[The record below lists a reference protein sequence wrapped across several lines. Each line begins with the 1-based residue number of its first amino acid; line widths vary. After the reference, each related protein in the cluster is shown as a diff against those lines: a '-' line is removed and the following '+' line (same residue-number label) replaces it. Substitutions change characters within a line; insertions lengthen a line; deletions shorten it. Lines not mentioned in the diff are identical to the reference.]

1 MYGLVTGVAVL
12 LASVLAGWLWDRYG
26 APATFLAGALFS
38 LLALAGFEVLRRWSG
53 KYQCRGTHDCREKV
67 RPGTG

>member
-1 MYGLVTGVAVL
+1 VYGLVTGVAVL

-38 LLALAGFEVLRRWSG
+38 LLALAGFEILRR
-53 KYQCRGTHDCREKV
+53 RENGD
-67 RPGTG
+67 RPEWHLLKR